1 MIIKCVWE
9 HNGNDTLLYAEN
21 FIGAFARGE
30 TKEVALRKIPQEV
43 ASYLRWCGKSVPEQ
57 LVPEIVAEK
66 ESALHI
72 ADADTE
78 VIFDTEKEPLS
89 AEEFFVLKDLTL
101 KSAAD
106 FLSLYQSIP
115 DKHKSNLTARKTFYG
130 ITPVTAEEMYAHTK
144 NVNDYYWREIG
155 VSADNDGTILHCR
168 QNAFALL
175 ESQPG
180 YLNNPVFNGSYNE
193 QWSLRKVMRRFIW
206 HDRIHAKAMYRMA
219 VQTFGKNAVMNIY
232 QF

>member
-1 MIIKCVWE
+1 MCVGAQWKRYASVCRKFYRRLCKRKSK
-9 HNGNDTLLYAEN
+9 GNCL
-21 FIGAFARGE
+21 
-30 TKEVALRKIPQEV
+30 
-43 ASYLRWCGKSVPEQ
+43 EQ
-57 LVPEIVAEK
+57 NTAGGC
-66 ESALHI
+66 
-72 ADADTE
+72 
-78 VIFDTEKEPLS
+78 FLS
-89 AEEFFVLKDLTL
+89 A
-101 KSAAD
+101 

-130 ITPVTAEEMYAHTK
+130 ITPVTAEEMYEHTK

-155 VSADNDGTILHCR
+155 VSADNDGTILDCR

-219 VQTFGKNAVMNIY
+219 VQTFGKNAGMNIY

>member
-89 AEEFFVLKDLTL
+89 AEEF
-101 KSAAD
+101 
-106 FLSLYQSIP
+106 LS
-115 DKHKSNLTARKTFYG
+115 
-130 ITPVTAEEMYAHTK
+130 
-144 NVNDYYWREIG
+144 
-155 VSADNDGTILHCR
+155 
-168 QNAFALL
+168 
-175 ESQPG
+175 
-180 YLNNPVFNGSYNE
+180 
-193 QWSLRKVMRRFIW
+193 
-206 HDRIHAKAMYRMA
+206 
-219 VQTFGKNAVMNIY
+219 
-232 QF
+232 